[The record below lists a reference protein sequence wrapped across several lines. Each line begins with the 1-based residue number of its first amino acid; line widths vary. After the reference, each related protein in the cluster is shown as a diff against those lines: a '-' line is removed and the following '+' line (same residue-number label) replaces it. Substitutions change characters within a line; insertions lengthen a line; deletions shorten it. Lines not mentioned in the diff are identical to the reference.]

1 MTKSNLN
8 RREILERMAVVTGG
22 TISLTI
28 LSACDSGV
36 KAPTN
41 TENLNLKALNEAQLN
56 LVADIADMII
66 PDTETLGAKSVNVHF
81 LVDELAANWM
91 TSDERNGFLKDLTML
106 DERIKNEQGSS
117 FSLLG
122 NKERGLV
129 LDHLGQEMLAAG
141 EGTAGLGDIT
151 NSDDITGRKHIYR
164 ELRELI
170 IFGYYTSEVGATE
183 ELNYDPIPG
192 GYSGCI
198 PLADVGGKAWSI

>member
-1 MTKSNLN
+1 MTKSILS
-8 RREILERMAVVTGG
+8 RREILERMTVVTGG
-22 TISLTI
+22 AVSLTI

-36 KAPTN
+36 KAPEN
-41 TENLNLKALNEAQLN
+41 SENLKLKALNKVQLD

-91 TSDERNGFLKDLTML
+91 TADERSGFLNDLTAL
-106 DERIKNEQGSS
+106 DERIKSDHGKS
-117 FSLLG
+117 FSALD
-122 NKERGLV
+122 NQRRGTV
-129 LDHLGQEMLAAG
+129 LDQLGQEMLAAG
-141 EGTAGLGDIT
+141 DASTGLGDIT
-151 NSDDITGRKHIYR
+151 NSDDNAGRKHIYR

>member
-1 MTKSNLN
+1 MTKSTLN

-22 TISLTI
+22 AVSLTI
-28 LSACDSGV
+28 LSACDGGV
-36 KAPTN
+36 VAPKN
-41 TENLNLKALNEAQLN
+41 TENLNLKALNKAQLD
-56 LVADIADMII
+56 LIADIADMII

-129 LDHLGQEMLAAG
+129 LDQLGQEMLAAG
-141 EGTAGLGDIT
+141 EGTVGLGDIT